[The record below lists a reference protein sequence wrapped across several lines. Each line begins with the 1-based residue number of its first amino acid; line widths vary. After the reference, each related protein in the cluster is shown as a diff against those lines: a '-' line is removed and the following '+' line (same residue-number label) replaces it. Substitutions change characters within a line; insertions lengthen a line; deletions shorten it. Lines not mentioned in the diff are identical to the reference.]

1 MINRSFSPPTPTS
14 HQRTIEH
21 SLNHN
26 THTRRICTISPSVSL
41 NSLDRSVRA
50 HSFAHILALQIPPPA
65 ASQSHNVMNSNREN
79 MHASSCKHRITT
91 NTLGEC
97 LVHTHKPIKV
107 CGYTVKVFPYTRT
120 HCAWWWFRGLCQMM
134 QKLKSS
140 SMLFI
145 HSFHSILVGLQSQ
158 QHACL
163 SAAAD
168 ALAGCC
174 GWFGLCKLNRQTAVS
189 VCFNIV
195 SGGSMVSVGGV
206 GGGNRGGK
214 SIPRIIIL
222 TLCPVHPPTQCH
234 PCEICA
240 IAICLFV
247 DKRY

>member
-1 MINRSFSPPTPTS
+1 
-14 HQRTIEH
+14 
-21 SLNHN
+21 
-26 THTRRICTISPSVSL
+26 
-41 NSLDRSVRA
+41 
-50 HSFAHILALQIPPPA
+50 
-65 ASQSHNVMNSNREN
+65 
-79 MHASSCKHRITT
+79 
-91 NTLGEC
+91 
-97 LVHTHKPIKV
+97 
-107 CGYTVKVFPYTRT
+107 
-120 HCAWWWFRGLCQMM
+120 MM

-145 HSFHSILVGLQSQ
+145 HSFHSIPFGLQSQ

-163 SAAAD
+163 SAAD

-174 GWFGLCKLNRQTAVS
+174 GWFGLCKLNRQIAVS

-222 TLCPVHPPTQCH
+222 TLCSVHPPTQCH